1 LWAENVDVRQ
11 ARFDQRLNRGFVDG
25 FVGFPELGK
34 DDVEHDGCKTGDV
47 EVVEGVEED
56 DARVLTG
63 EYGGEECWREDGVSG
78 YEVQEGGFAAAGGV
92 VGCWGRDEFDDWG
105 WR

>member
-1 LWAENVDVRQ
+1 VDVRQ
-11 ARFDQRLNRGFVDG
+11 ARFDQRLNCGFVDK
-25 FVGFPELGK
+25 FVIEKPELGE
-34 DDVEHDGCKTGDV
+34 DDIEHDGCKTGDV

-63 EYGGEECWREDGVSG
+63 ECGGGECWREDGVSG
-78 YEVQEGGFAAAGGV
+78 YEVEEGGFARAGGV
-92 VGCWGRDEFDDWG
+92 VVCWGRDEFDDWG

>member
-11 ARFDQRLNRGFVDG
+11 ARFDQRLNCGFVDG
-25 FVGFPELGK
+25 FVGSPELGE
-34 DDVEHDGCKTGDV
+34 DDVEHDGCEAGDA

-63 EYGGEECWREDGVSG
+63 DCGGGECWREDGVSG
-78 YEVQEGGFAAAGGV
+78 YEVEEGGFAGARGV
-92 VGCWGRDEFDDWG
+92 VGWWWGDEFDDWG